1 MSHPPLHAKGFGQEC
16 VKDQPIMYHF
26 LSSLVTLDVFWLS
39 EDLLEKYVKY
49 QLQCT
54 FFAFLLQNFT
64 KPCFTLRVK
73 MLPDMIFA
81 ATSLHLLL

>member
-16 VKDQPIMYHF
+16 DKDQPIIYNF
-26 LSSLVTLDVFWLS
+26 LSSLVTVFWLL
-39 EDLLEKYVKY
+39 EELLEKYVKY

-64 KPCFTLRVK
+64 
-73 MLPDMIFA
+73 
-81 ATSLHLLL
+81 